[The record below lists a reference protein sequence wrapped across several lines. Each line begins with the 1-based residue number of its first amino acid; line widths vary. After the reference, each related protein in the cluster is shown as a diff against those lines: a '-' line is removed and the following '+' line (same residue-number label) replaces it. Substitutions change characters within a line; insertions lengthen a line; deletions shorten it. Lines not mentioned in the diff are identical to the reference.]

1 MDTRHDHESGAFTA
15 TRSGFSRLVQ
25 IRRDAIYLVLILV
38 WGGVAYLQNLGRSIA
53 IWDETFYMTVA
64 QFSVKHGYWLVPHVP
79 YEAFGPTAQ
88 AGAQPFLLK
97 PPLGI
102 WFQMLSM
109 ELFGTSP
116 TAARL
121 PAVGFTLLTAVLVF
135 FLGRTIYSRQSGF
148 IAAIVLLTTRMV
160 FIGYHGGRT
169 AALEIPLLF
178 FGTLAVGAL
187 FFGVRR
193 DYSRAV
199 LLPVAGVGLAA
210 AILVKGFGAGVFALI
225 ALPLLV
231 AHWRSFLTREGVL
244 AAGLA
249 GVIPLAWFAVGGMF
263 YGNIVAAM
271 FSEQVISR
279 VSGSLGTF
287 PATFGFMKYPYFRDA
302 PGKFN
307 PWWYL
312 FLTAV
317 VTVPLG
323 IYRRR
328 GQSRLGTETLFLCWW
343 ALSVFCFFVV
353 VGNHFWYLLP
363 MVVPLGLLCGRLINH
378 GLRPSPEAAGL
389 AVGLS
394 LTLMQSSAV
403 GLGVRF
409 VTQGMLSPSPPVRF
423 TLVVGCLSVLIAV
436 VYREQ
441 WVPAIRPGID
451 LTRKSRAAKQVFTL
465 SLVVLVVLQVPLAD
479 PGGSPTTDQKQLGQ
493 QFRAT
498 APPAATVYI
507 HPSAQEPLYAF
518 VFYAQ
523 HPVRETT
530 LHQLNTDT
538 DIQYALV
545 KQSVVENLRRP
556 YERIGTMTVQRKP
569 LVLIAVGD
577 TTQPQRDVMG

>member
-1 MDTRHDHESGAFTA
+1 MDMRPSHESGAFTA
-15 TRSGFSRLVQ
+15 TRLRVSQSSQ
-25 IRRDAIYLVLILV
+25 THRDAIYLVLV
-38 WGGVAYLQNLGRSIA
+38 VMCGGVAYLQHLGRPVA
-53 IWDETFYMTVA
+53 VWDETFYMATA
-64 QFSVKHGYWLVPHVP
+64 QFSLKHGYWLVPHVP
-79 YEAFGPTAQ
+79 YEAFGPTAEV
-88 AGAQPFLLK
+88 GAQPFLLK

-121 PAVGFTLLTAVLVF
+121 PAVGFTLLTAVLVYV
-135 FLGRTIYSRQSGF
+135 LGRTIYSRETGF

-160 FIGYHGGRT
+160 FIDYHGGRT

-187 FFGVRR
+187 FLGVRR
-193 DYSRAV
+193 DYPRAV
-199 LLPVAGVGLAA
+199 LLPVAGVALAA

-249 GVIPLAWFAVGGMF
+249 GAIPLAWFAVSGMF

-287 PATFGFMKYPYFRDA
+287 PATFGFMKYPYFRDT

-363 MVVPLGLLCGRLINH
+363 MVVPLGLLCGRLVNR

-389 AVGLS
+389 AIGLS
-394 LTLMQSSAV
+394 LTLMESSAV

-409 VTQGMLSPSPPVRF
+409 VTKGMLSPSPPVRF
-423 TLVVGCLSVLIAV
+423 TLVVGCLSVLIEV

-451 LTRKSRAAKQVFTL
+451 LTRKARVMKQVFVV
-465 SLVVLVVLQVPLAD
+465 SLVVLIILQVPLAD
-479 PGGSPTTDQKQLGQ
+479 PGWSPTTDQKQLGQ
-493 QFRAT
+493 RFHAT
-498 APPAATVYI
+498 TPPDTTVYI
-507 HPSAQEPLYAF
+507 HPSAQEPIYPF

-523 HPVRETT
+523 RPLRRAT
-530 LHQLNTDT
+530 LHQLNTDS
-538 DIQYALV
+538 DVQYALID
-545 KQSVVENLRRP
+545 QSMVESLRRP
-556 YERIGTMTVQRKP
+556 HERIGTMTVPRNH
-569 LVLIAVGD
+569 LVLITFNN
-577 TTQPQRDVMG
+577 TTSLIRR